1 MDKHLK
7 QIVDKQVERTIAA
20 LKKNKM
26 SAVYIESKDKVIDAV
41 KAYMQEGETVGIGGS
56 MTLFETGVIDYLRSG
71 RFNFLDRYAPG
82 LTNDE
87 MQEIYRK
94 SFFAD
99 TYITSTNAITEDGEL
114 YCVDGNGNRVAAMI
128 YGPKSVIVIAGINK
142 IVKDYEAAVDRVR
155 RIAAP
160 ANATR
165 LSCKTPCVHVGI
177 CQDCRSDDRIC
188 CSYTVFRQQR
198 HKDRIK
204 CIIVGEDLGY

>member
-1 MDKHLK
+1 
-7 QIVDKQVERTIAA
+7 
-20 LKKNKM
+20 M

-71 RFNFLDRYAPG
+71 RFSFLDRYAPG

>member
-1 MDKHLK
+1 LK
-7 QIVDKQVERTIAA
+7 QIVEKQVERTIEA
-20 LKKNKM
+20 LEKNKM
-26 SAVYIESKDKVIDAV
+26 AAVYVESKDKVIDAV
-41 KAYMQEGETVGIGGS
+41 KAFMQEGETVGVGGS
-56 MTLFETGVIDYLRSG
+56 MTLFETGIIDYLRSG
-71 RFNFLDRYAPG
+71 RYNFLDRYAPG

-94 SFFAD
+94 SFLAD

-128 YGPKSVIVIAGINK
+128 YGPKSVIVVAGINK

-155 RIAAP
+155 RIASP

-165 LSCKTPCVHVGI
+165 LSCKTPCVKMGI
-177 CQDCRSDDRIC
+177 CQDCRSDMRIC

-198 HKDRIK
+198 FKNRIK
-204 CIIVGEDLGY
+204 CIIVGEELGY

>member
-1 MDKHLK
+1 LDKHLK
-7 QIVDKQVERTIAA
+7 QIVEKQVERTIEA
-20 LKKNKM
+20 LEKNKM
-26 SAVYIESKDKVIDAV
+26 AAVYVESKDKVIDAV
-41 KAYMQEGETVGIGGS
+41 KAFMQEGETVGVGGS
-56 MTLFETGVIDYLRSG
+56 MTLFETGIIDYLRSG
-71 RFNFLDRYAPG
+71 RYNFLDRYAPG

-94 SFFAD
+94 SFLAD

-128 YGPKSVIVIAGINK
+128 YGPKSVIVVAGINK

-155 RIAAP
+155 RIASP

-165 LSCKTPCVHVGI
+165 LSCKTPCVKMGI
-177 CQDCRSDDRIC
+177 CQDCRSDMRIC

-198 HKDRIK
+198 FKNRIK
-204 CIIVGEDLGY
+204 CIIVGEELGY

>member
-7 QIVDKQVERTIAA
+7 QIVEKQVERTIEA
-20 LKKNKM
+20 LEKNKM
-26 SAVYIESKDKVIDAV
+26 AAVYVESKDKVIDAV
-41 KAYMQEGETVGIGGS
+41 KAFMQEGETVGVGGS
-56 MTLFETGVIDYLRSG
+56 MTLFETGIIDYLRSG
-71 RFNFLDRYAPG
+71 RYNFLDRYAPG

-94 SFFAD
+94 SFLAD

-128 YGPKSVIVIAGINK
+128 YGPKSVIVVAGINK

-155 RIAAP
+155 RIASP

-165 LSCKTPCVHVGI
+165 LSCKTPCVKMGI
-177 CQDCRSDDRIC
+177 CQDCRSDMRIC

-198 HKDRIK
+198 FKNRIK
-204 CIIVGEDLGY
+204 CIIVGEELGY

>member
-7 QIVDKQVERTIAA
+7 QIVDISVERTMAA
-20 LKKNKM
+20 LRKNKM
-26 SAVYIESKDKVIDAV
+26 AAVYVESKDKVIDAV
-41 KAYMQEGETVGIGGS
+41 KAYMQEGETVSVGGS
-56 MTLFETGVIDYLRSG
+56 MTLYETGIIDCLRSG
-71 RFNFLDRYAPG
+71 RYNFLDRYAPG
-82 LTNDE
+82 LSNDE

-114 YCVDGNGNRVAAMI
+114 YNVDGNGNRVAAMI
-128 YGPKSVIVIAGINK
+128 YGPKSVIVVAGINK
-142 IVKDYEAAVDRVR
+142 IVKDVDAAIERVR

-165 LSCKTPCVHVGI
+165 LSCKTPCTKVGV
-177 CQDCRSDDRIC
+177 CQDCRSDMRIC

-198 HKDRIK
+198 QKDRIK
-204 CIIVGEDLGY
+204 CIIVGEVLGY